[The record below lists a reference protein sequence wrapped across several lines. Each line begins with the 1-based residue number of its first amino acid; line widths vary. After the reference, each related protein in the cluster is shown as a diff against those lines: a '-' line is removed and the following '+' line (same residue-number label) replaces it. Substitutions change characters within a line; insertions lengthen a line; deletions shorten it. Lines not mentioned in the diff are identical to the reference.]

1 MPTASERVP
10 PTSNGSDQAIGKG
23 DLLIEVKLGR
33 SVVSRHVVHLLV
45 QPQELF
51 LPIHIAWPP
60 VKQDVNMLF

>member
-1 MPTASERVP
+1 MA
-10 PTSNGSDQAIGKG
+10 GSDQAIGKG